1 MSRSTQRPTHVA
13 IIMDGNGRW
22 AVRRGLPRVAGHKK
36 GVQRVRE
43 IVRSCP
49 ELGVE
54 TLTLYAFSTENW
66 KRPVIEVAALMRLF
80 RIYIR
85 MEAVKLIENG
95 VRVRFI
101 GERSAL
107 EEDIRAMMLGLEQAT
122 KDNDRLTLQIALN
135 YGGRDEIVRAMRN
148 MGEAV
153 AHGALSPDDI
163 NEALLS
169 AHLDTHA
176 CSDPDLVIRTSGEY
190 RTSNFLPWQAAYS
203 EYAFVPECWPDFT
216 PKQFGEILDAFGLR
230 ERRFGAVEAQGSSA

>member
-1 MSRSTQRPTHVA
+1 MARPTNVA

-43 IVRSCP
+43 IVRACP
-49 ELGVE
+49 DLGVE

-85 MEAVKLIENG
+85 MEAAELERNG
-95 VRVRFI
+95 VCVRFI

-107 EEDIRAMMLGLEQAT
+107 EPDIRAMMAGLEERT
-122 KDNDRLTLQIALN
+122 KDNDLLTLQVALN
-135 YGGRDEIVRAMRN
+135 YGGRDEIVRAARKIAAQVAA
-148 MGEAV
+148 GEIAPGDV
-153 AHGALSPDDI
+153 TEARFA
-163 NEALLS
+163 EAL
-169 AHLDTHA
+169 DTR
-176 CSDPDLVIRTSGEY
+176 CPDPELVIRTSGEH

-216 PKQFGEILDAFGLR
+216 PDQFGAILDEFGTR
-230 ERRFGAVEAQGSSA
+230 ERRFGGVEASQGGPA

>member
-1 MSRSTQRPTHVA
+1 MTRSRPSNVA

-43 IVRSCP
+43 IVTACP
-49 ELGVE
+49 DLGVK

-85 MEAVKLIENG
+85 MEAAELVRSGVK
-95 VRVRFI
+95 VRFI

-107 EEDIRAMMLGLEQAT
+107 APDIQRMMTGLEART
-122 KDNDRLTLQIALN
+122 AENDVMTLQIALN
-135 YGGRDEIVRAMRN
+135 YGGRDEIVRAAQKIAESVAN
-148 MGEAV
+148 GEMGLEHITQASF
-153 AHGALSPDDI
+153 AA
-163 NEALLS
+163 A
-169 AHLDTHA
+169 LDTGDIA
-176 CSDPDLVIRTSGEY
+176 DPELVIRTSGEY

-203 EYAFVPECWPDFT
+203 EYAFIPECWPDFT
-216 PKQFGEILDAFGLR
+216 SAIFGDILDEFGTR
-230 ERRFGAVEAQGSSA
+230 ERRFGAIEAQGGNA

>member
-1 MSRSTQRPTHVA
+1 MTRSRPSNVA

-43 IVRSCP
+43 IVTACP
-49 ELGVE
+49 DLGVK

-85 MEAVKLIENG
+85 MEAAELVRSGVK
-95 VRVRFI
+95 VRFI

-107 EEDIRAMMLGLEQAT
+107 APDIQRMMTGLEAKT
-122 KDNDRLTLQIALN
+122 AENDVMTLQIALN
-135 YGGRDEIVRAMRN
+135 YGGRDEIVRAAQKIAESVAN
-148 MGEAV
+148 GEIGLEHITQASF
-153 AHGALSPDDI
+153 AA
-163 NEALLS
+163 A
-169 AHLDTHA
+169 LDTGDIA
-176 CSDPDLVIRTSGEY
+176 DPELVIRTSGEY

-203 EYAFVPECWPDFT
+203 EYAFIPECWPDFT
-216 PKQFGEILDAFGLR
+216 PTIFGDILDEFGTR
-230 ERRFGAVEAQGSSA
+230 ERRFGAIEAQGGNA

>member
-1 MSRSTQRPTHVA
+1 MSPKRPTNVA

-43 IVRSCP
+43 IVRACP
-49 ELGVE
+49 DLGVR

-85 MEAVKLIENG
+85 MEAAELERHG

-107 EEDIRAMMLGLEQAT
+107 DRDIQSLMDGLEQRTAH
-122 KDNDRLTLQIALN
+122 NDVLTLQIAIN
-135 YGGRDEIVRAMRN
+135 YGGRDEIVRMARRVAEEAAR
-148 MGEAV
+148 GALTPEDISEAAV
-153 AHGALSPDDI
+153 A
-163 NEALLS
+163 ALL
-169 AHLDTHA
+169 DTA
-176 CSDPDLVIRTSGEY
+176 GLPDPELVIRTSGEF
-190 RTSNFLPWQAAYS
+190 RTSNFLPWQAAYA

-216 PKQFGEILDAFGLR
+216 PRQFGEILDEFGTR
-230 ERRFGAVEAQGSSA
+230 ERRFGAVEAKGGSA

>member
-1 MSRSTQRPTHVA
+1 MTRTRPSNVA

-49 ELGVE
+49 ELGVD

-85 MEAVKLIENG
+85 MEAAELARNG

-107 EEDIRAMMLGLEQAT
+107 APDIRHMMQGLEDRT
-122 KDNDRLTLQIALN
+122 RDNDVLTLQIALN
-135 YGGRDEIVRAMRN
+135 YGGRDEIARAARRIA
-148 MGEAV
+148 EAV
-153 AHGALSPDDI
+153 ASGAMRPEDVTQDSFT
-163 NEALLS
+163 A
-169 AHLDTHA
+169 ALDTA
-176 CSDPDLVIRTSGEY
+176 GIADPELVIRTSGEY

-216 PKQFGEILDAFGLR
+216 PAQFGALLDDFGTR
-230 ERRFGAVEAQGSSA
+230 ERRFGAVEAQGGSV